1 MENKPKY
8 KLTGYEKFITD
19 KHPDCPIAKKDAK
32 RKPYIAQPGL
42 AQAVNLAIR
51 LKRPLLL
58 EGEAGCGKT
67 LLAYD
72 IACEIGLPFYTWHV
86 RSTSKVQDGLYSY
99 DAILRLHDVQ
109 IAKMSSTS
117 SSPKRNPE
125 DPNTSL
131 SPKRNPEDPNTYL
144 KLKALGKAFKLEN
157 CPAVIL
163 IDEIDKADIDFPN
176 DLLSILDDYKF
187 DIPEINETVEAKHTP
202 IIIITSNKEKGNLPA
217 PFLRRCIYYF
227 VEFPD
232 KKFLQQIVDEHYK
245 DAQQGFSNPQQKN
258 FVNLSKAAIDKFVE
272 IRKKDL
278 LHKKPGTSE
287 FLDWLNML
295 QSFDSKPYDS
305 TLLETTST
313 IPYPELLFKLRA
325 DWMNLNL
332 LLRAQSRL
340 L

>member
-42 AQAVNLAIR
+42 TQAVNLAIR

-72 IACEIGLPFYTWHV
+72 IACEIGLPLYSWHV
-86 RSTSKVQDGLYSY
+86 RSTSKAQDGLYSY

-117 SSPKRNPE
+117 SSP
-125 DPNTSL
+125 
-131 SPKRNPEDPNTYL
+131 RNPEDPNTYL
-144 KLKALGKAFKLEN
+144 KFKALGKAFKLED

-245 DAQQGFSNPQQKN
+245 DDQKDFSKTQQKN
-258 FVNLSKAAIDKFVE
+258 FVNLSNAAIDKLVE

-305 TLLETTST
+305 NLLETTST

-325 DWMNLNL
+325 DWMNLGNL
-332 LLRAQSRL
+332 LQK
-340 L
+340 

>member
-8 KLTGYEKFITD
+8 KLAGYEQFITD
-19 KHPDCPIAKKDAK
+19 PHPECPLVANKEEK
-32 RKPYIAQPGL
+32 RKPYIAQTGL
-42 AQAVNLAIR
+42 VQAVNLAIR

-72 IACEIGLPFYTWHV
+72 IACELGLPFYPWHV
-86 RSTSKVQDGLYSY
+86 RSTSKVHDGLYSY

-109 IAKMSSTS
+109 IAKMSSNNS
-117 SSPKRNPE
+117 LSNNRNIE
-125 DPNTSL
+125 DP
-131 SPKRNPEDPNTYL
+131 KTYR
-144 KLKALGKAFKLEN
+144 KLGPLGKAFDLKD

-176 DLLSILDDYKF
+176 DLLSILDEYKF
-187 DIPEINETVEAKHTP
+187 DIPETGETPIKAEHTP

-232 KKFLQQIVDEHYK
+232 KEFLKQIVDEHYK
-245 DAQQGFSNPQQKN
+245 DDQKGFSKAQEKS
-258 FVNLSKAAIDKFVE
+258 FANLSNAAINKFIE

-295 QSFDSKPYDS
+295 QSFDPKPYESKD
-305 TLLETTST
+305 LETTPT
-313 IPYPELLFKLRA
+313 IPYRELLFKLRA
-325 DWMNLNL
+325 DWINSDKL
-332 LLRAQSRL
+332 LQK
-340 L
+340 

>member
-1 MENKPKY
+1 MENKSKY
-8 KLTGYEKFITD
+8 KLAGYEKFITD
-19 KHPDCPIAKKDAK
+19 PHPECPLVANKEEK

-42 AQAVNLAIR
+42 VQAVNLAIR

-72 IACEIGLPFYTWHV
+72 IACELGLPFYPWHV
-86 RSTSKVQDGLYSY
+86 RSTSKAQDGLYSY

-109 IAKMSSTS
+109 IAKISSSNTS
-117 SSPKRNPE
+117 SKRNPE
-125 DPNTSL
+125 DT
-131 SPKRNPEDPNTYL
+131 NTYL
-144 KLKALGKAFKLEN
+144 KDKALGRAFKLKE

-176 DLLSILDDYKF
+176 DLLSILDKYEF
-187 DIPEINETVEAKHTP
+187 EIPEIDKTITTKHTP

-232 KKFLQQIVDEHYK
+232 KEFLKQIVDEHYK
-245 DAQQGFSNPQQKN
+245 DDQKGFSKAQEKN
-258 FVNLSKAAIDKFVE
+258 FANLSNAAIDKFIE

-295 QSFDSKPYDS
+295 QSFDSKPYES
-305 TLLETTST
+305 KQLETTST
-313 IPYPELLFKLRA
+313 IPYRELLFKLRD
-325 DWMNLNL
+325 DWIHSDKLF
-332 LLRAQSRL
+332 QK
-340 L
+340 